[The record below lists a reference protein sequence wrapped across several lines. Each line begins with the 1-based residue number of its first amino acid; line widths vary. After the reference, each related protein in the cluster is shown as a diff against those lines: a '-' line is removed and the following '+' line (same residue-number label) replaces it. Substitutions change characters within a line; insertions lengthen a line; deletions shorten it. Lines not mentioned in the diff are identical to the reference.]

1 MTQALQE
8 LATGNSPAAQRAQ
21 YALQLLAAHQAGQ
34 VSTDEYRAI
43 LEDLVRT
50 DALEAEADSLESK
63 QMLVFGVTQLISL
76 V

>member
-1 MTQALQE
+1 MTQALQQ
-8 LATGNSPAAQRAQ
+8 LAAGNSPASQRAQ
-21 YALQLLAAHQAGQ
+21 YALQLVAAHQAGQ

>member
-1 MTQALQE
+1 MTQALHE
-8 LATGNSPAAQRAQ
+8 LATGNSPSAQRAQ
-21 YALQLLAAHQAGQ
+21 YALQLVAAHQAGQ

-50 DALEAEADSLESK
+50 DTLAAEADSLESK

>member
-1 MTQALQE
+1 MSQTLQE
-8 LATGNSPAAQRAQ
+8 LATGSSPASQRAQ
-21 YALQLLAAHQAGQ
+21 YALQLMAAYQTGQ

-50 DALEAEADSLESK
+50 DALEAEADSLQAK
-63 QMLVFGVTQLISL
+63 QMLVFGVSQLISM

>member
-1 MTQALQE
+1 MTQVLQE
-8 LATGNSPAAQRAQ
+8 LAAGNSPAAQRAQ
-21 YALQLLAAHQAGQ
+21 YALQLAAAHQAGQ
-34 VSTDEYRAI
+34 VSTDEYTAL

-63 QMLVFGVTQLISL
+63 QMLVFGVTQLIKM